1 MGEGSCGILP
11 DIPEAWRVMRM
22 AARRGG
28 RQRGNLANLIA
39 PMIIGVAFIFMSGY
53 ALNEAFGT
61 YWPPELLGLWDTLDD
76 PGDQLWII
84 LFSVFQLLGVL
95 MVVTLPLTLV
105 SRLRRR
111 ARQSGAPGSPPA
123 PWLQRPDWAQG
134 RAEATGDGRRGLPVL
149 IVLLNLVLWPGA
161 VWATG
166 EILADDEQW
175 KGILVLLWSFPLLVG
190 VLLVGAIRRTWRR
203 VRFGTSVFELDTLP
217 GKVGGY
223 LAGRL
228 RTRIRSEHAP
238 EDGFAVHLTCYRRVV
253 TRDGSGSRSTDHQI
267 QYRDEQRIRG
277 VPDSET
283 GDLQVPVVF
292 EIPPDAPSTTGGG
305 SISHVWF
312 LEVRAKVPGVDY
324 DTKIPVPVFEV
335 PESDTERSSRA
346 DPPPLPAF
354 LAYREHRI
362 DTPVAGAEAR
372 GEIEAPS
379 TPGVRV
385 VLDAAGGLKELRIG
399 ARAGLAFGVTLL
411 LSGLLF
417 LGVVP
422 VARLAGDAPFWVIP
436 VCLLSG
442 VILVGVGIQKLT
454 SSTSLR
460 VDSGFFTLRKGP
472 LGLGP
477 TTTIPFPRL
486 KDATAGASGGQIGS
500 RAVYRISLIPQV
512 GDPIH
517 VTDLLRSHAEAHWLA
532 GLIRHRILER
542 RNDGASRDGAETV
555 VPLGSEGDP

>member
-1 MGEGSCGILP
+1 MV
-11 DIPEAWRVMRM
+11 A
-22 AARRGG
+22 RGG
-28 RQRGNLANLIA
+28 GQEGRRLGRLIS
-39 PMIIGVAFIFMSGY
+39 PMIIGIAFILVSGY
-53 ALNEAFGT
+53 ALEEFHGT
-61 YWPPELLGLWDTLDD
+61 YWPPELLGLWHAAEDS
-76 PGDQLWII
+76 GDRFEI
-84 LFSVFQLLGVL
+84 LLLSIFQILGVL
-95 MVVTLPLTLV
+95 VVASALLTLAW
-105 SRLRRR
+105 RLRRR
-111 ARQSGAPGSPPA
+111 AGDTGTTEPPPA
-123 PWLQRPDWAQG
+123 PWLQRPDWAEG

-166 EILADDEQW
+166 EVLADADQW
-175 KGILVLLWSFPLLVG
+175 KGILVLLWTFPLLVG
-190 VLLVGAIRRTWRR
+190 ILLVGALRRTWRR

-217 GKVGGY
+217 GEVGGY

-238 EDGFAVHLTCYRRVV
+238 EDGFTLHLTCYRRVE
-253 TRDGSGSRSTDHQI
+253 TRDGNGSRSVDHQI
-267 QYRDEQRIRG
+267 KYRDEQRIRG
-277 VPDSET
+277 VPDPET
-283 GDLQVPVVF
+283 GTLQVPVVF
-292 EIPPDAPSTTGGG
+292 EIPPDAPTTTGGG

-312 LEVRAKVPGVDY
+312 LDVRAKVPGVDY
-324 DTKIPVPVFEV
+324 VTRIPVPVFAV

-346 DPPPLPAF
+346 DPTLLPAF
-354 LAYREHRI
+354 LAYRKYRI
-362 DTPVAGAEAR
+362 DTPVADTEAR

-385 VLDAAGGLKELRIG
+385 VLDDGGGLQELRIG

-411 LSGLLF
+411 LTGILF

-422 VARLAGDAPFWVIP
+422 VARLADDAPFWVIP
-436 VCLLSG
+436 VSLLSG

-486 KDATAGASGGQIGS
+486 KDATARASGGQIGS
-500 RAVYRISLIPQV
+500 RAMYRLSLIPQV
-512 GDPIH
+512 GDPIQ

-532 GLIRHRILER
+532 GLIRHRILEGR
-542 RNDGASRDGAETV
+542 VDARSRDDTAI
-555 VPLGSEGDP
+555 S